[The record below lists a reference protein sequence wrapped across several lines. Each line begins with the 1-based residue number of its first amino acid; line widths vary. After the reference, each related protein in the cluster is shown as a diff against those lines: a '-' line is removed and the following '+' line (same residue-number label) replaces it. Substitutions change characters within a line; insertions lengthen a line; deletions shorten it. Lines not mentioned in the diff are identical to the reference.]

1 MPGDPCQFRAGDGL
15 LPDDLHSPLPHTN
28 HRHTTM
34 VRKKWRHL
42 LSWTPESS
50 DGEKLSTTYLNNY
63 LQLVGTCII
72 LSVSQGGK
80 QHE

>member
-28 HRHTTM
+28 HRHATM
-34 VRKKWRHL
+34 VRKVQPPAEPAHQNL
-42 LSWTPESS
+42 LKK
-50 DGEKLSTTYLNNY
+50 KLSTTYLNNY

-72 LSVSQGGK
+72 LSV
-80 QHE
+80 